1 MHDIK
6 YIRENPEEF
15 DAALAKRGV
24 AAVAQNI
31 LRLDEQSRALK
42 TRLQDGQAR
51 RNEASKAI
59 G

>member
-42 TRLQDGQAR
+42 TRLQDGHAGR
-51 RNEASKAI
+51 TTESAGR
-59 G
+59 